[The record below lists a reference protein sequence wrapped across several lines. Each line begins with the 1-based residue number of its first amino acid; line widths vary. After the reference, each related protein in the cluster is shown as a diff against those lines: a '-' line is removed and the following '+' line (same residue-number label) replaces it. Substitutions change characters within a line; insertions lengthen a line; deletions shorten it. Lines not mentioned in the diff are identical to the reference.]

1 VPQQPVK
8 PAMQTHNRRLQ
19 MGRVRVS
26 ALMLAAWIAGSSVA
40 SVFAQSREASEYQ
53 IKAAYLYN
61 FAKFVEWPPEASPG
75 ANDPLAI
82 CIFGEDPFGDILTE
96 LAKGKSINGH
106 KLVIRQLKPPQDLRG
121 CQVAFISSS
130 ERNRLH
136 SVLESLKGAS
146 VLTVGDTEG
155 FAALGGVISFTMEDN
170 KVHFD
175 INVDAAERAKLRISS
190 KLLSLARIVKEQGHG
205 GKS

>member
-1 VPQQPVK
+1 
-8 PAMQTHNRRLQ
+8 
-19 MGRVRVS
+19 
-26 ALMLAAWIAGSSVA
+26 VA
-40 SVFAQSREASEYQ
+40 SVCAQSREASEYE
-53 IKAAYLYN
+53 IKAAFLYN

-82 CIFGEDPFGDILTE
+82 CIVGEDPFGDILDE
-96 LAKGKSINGH
+96 LIKGKTISGRA
-106 KLVIRQLKPPQDLRG
+106 LVVRRLKPAGDLKG

-130 ERNRLH
+130 EREHLR
-136 SVLESLKGAS
+136 SVLESLKGGG

-155 FAALGGVISFTMEDN
+155 FAAIGGVINFTMQDN

-175 INVDAAERAKLRISS
+175 VNVDAAERARLKISS
-190 KLLSLARIVKEQGHG
+190 KLLSVARIVKDQSHR